1 MEEIF
6 DAFVKFSVNLH
17 AKDEFNKEFLKAWN
31 WDKER
36 CGECQYWMT
45 RGCPSEKNVNG
56 RNRGPSMNGCACF
69 KYEVKVLTIREKIKR
84 LKELKNNKCY
94 RFLPLLIKLL
104 VSKYI
109 MDNEKYL
116 KSADVCT

>member
-6 DAFVKFSVNLH
+6 DAL
-17 AKDEFNKEFLKAWN
+17 AKLSADLYGKREFNKEFDKAWN
-31 WDKER
+31 WDRER

-45 RGCPSEKNVNG
+45 RGCPSEKNVKG
-56 RNRGPSMNGCACF
+56 RNRGPSMNGCTCF
-69 KYEVKVLTIREKIKR
+69 KYEVKILTIREKIKQ
-84 LKELKNNKCY
+84 LKELKNNKFY
-94 RFLPLLIKLL
+94 RFLSLKTKLL